1 MARARN
7 IKPSFFNNDELAD
20 IDPLG
25 RLLFIG
31 MWTIADF
38 KGCFEYKPKRLKV
51 QVLPYDNCD
60 IEQLTIN
67 LDKSG
72 FISIYSVLGQ
82 QYVKVLNFDK
92 HQNPHKNE
100 RDKGSEIPDI
110 FDRDDIDLNKSIII
124 NELQNIE
131 NNRDKNGTTH
141 DKNESDRADSLNLI
155 PSTLIPDSL
164 IPVCQETPH
173 TQNSEDSISWSPNKN
188 SLEAI
193 LKTTKHS
200 QKSSEIL
207 GMDDFEF
214 HLGNFNTHHEKNF
227 QLTDNQKL
235 RKFAQWLIQEFE
247 KLLSRAEREAK
258 FKNKGTDNFHDSF
271 YGVGQSPFGK
281 QENNQMRDVGDT
293 PLLNYEDTRF

>member
-110 FDRDDIDLNKSIII
+110 CERDDIDSNKSINI
-124 NELQNIE
+124 NELHNIE

-155 PSTLIPDSL
+155 PSTLIPDSFNTDTRNQEKPSSDKPKKSKSVL
-164 IPVCQETPH
+164 KIIP
-173 TQNSEDSISWSPNKN
+173 
-188 SLEAI
+188 
-193 LKTTKHS
+193 
-200 QKSSEIL
+200 
-207 GMDDFEF
+207 DDFGISERVRNWASKEKYTNLEL
-214 HLGNFNTHHEKNF
+214 HLERFIELAKMKVYKYADWDLAFMKAIREDWGKVNKPVFQTNGFNQQPQNTRMQEIE
-227 QLTDNQKL
+227 QLSQ
-235 RKFAQWLIQEFE
+235 QWEL
-247 KLLSRAEREAK
+247 
-258 FKNKGTDNFHDSF
+258 
-271 YGVGQSPFGK
+271 
-281 QENNQMRDVGDT
+281 ENE
-293 PLLNYEDTRF
+293 PNYQPY